1 MMMKWN
7 SIELAVWAAAH
18 TGGPLSAALTADP
31 QEHEGSFGD
40 VSRPSRG
47 IIPRNSKQKPA
58 NITHSG
64 VDESKASCFSQWN
77 SNVSSIQV
85 IHEVTA
91 TIKYTILCGNY

>member
-58 NITHSG
+58 NITLSK
-64 VDESKASCFSQWN
+64 VDASCFSQLN